1 MIHLRNP
8 NNVLNSL
15 TEHSSNKDYKYQ
27 RLYRLLFNNEMYFIA
42 YQKIYAKEGNMTRGS
57 DNRTIDNMS
66 LRRIDNLISSLKDES
81 YQPKPARREY
91 IPKKNGK
98 MRPLGI
104 PSFEDKLLQEVVRM
118 LLESIYEGYFEPTS
132 HGFRPKC
139 SCHTALTCIETYY
152 TGSNWFIE
160 GDIKSFFDEIDHNI
174 MIDILR
180 ERISDERFLRL
191 IRKFLK
197 AGYIED
203 WQFYK
208 TYSGTPQGGIISPIL
223 ANIYLDK
230 LDKYMKEY
238 ADNFNKGQKRQ
249 VTKEYSSINHKRAKL
264 VLKMKKATD
273 ESAKKEILSQIK
285 SLDKQR
291 LEIPSVNYM
300 DENFKRLKYERYAD
314 DFLIGVI
321 GSKEDCK
328 RIKSDIKEFLKKKLN
343 LELSDEKTLITHTSK
358 SARFLGYDISVR
370 RSNGHAKYDKRHR
383 LCRTTNGKVVLK
395 IPMEIVKRRLL
406 DYKAMV
412 LKTHNHK
419 EFWKPVSRDALVNN
433 DDLEILRQFNAELT
447 GFYNY
452 YSLALNIGVLN
463 NFKHIMQYSMFKTL
477 ANKYRTSKTAII
489 KRMRIGKDFGVRYSA
504 NGKEKIALFYS
515 GGFGRKKLQYG
526 VNFDVIPN
534 TAKFGARTSLI
545 DRLSARVCE
554 YCGKTD
560 VDLYMHH
567 VRKLKSLKGKEEW
580 EQFMIARK
588 RKTLAVC
595 DECHRKIHN
604 GKMD

>member
-249 VTKEYSSINHKRAKL
+249 VTKEYIAINGKRARL

-273 ESAKKEILSQIK
+273 ESARKDILSQIK
-285 SLDKQR
+285 ALDKQR
-291 LEIPSVNYM
+291 LEMPSVNYM

-358 SARFLGYDISVR
+358 SARFLGYDISV
-370 RSNGHAKYDKRHR
+370 
-383 LCRTTNGKVVLK
+383 
-395 IPMEIVKRRLL
+395 
-406 DYKAMV
+406 
-412 LKTHNHK
+412 
-419 EFWKPVSRDALVNN
+419 NN
-433 DDLEILRQFNAELT
+433 DDLEILRQYNAELT

-452 YSLALNIGVLN
+452 YSIAINSGVLN

-567 VRKLKSLKGKEEW
+567 VRKLKSLKGKEDW